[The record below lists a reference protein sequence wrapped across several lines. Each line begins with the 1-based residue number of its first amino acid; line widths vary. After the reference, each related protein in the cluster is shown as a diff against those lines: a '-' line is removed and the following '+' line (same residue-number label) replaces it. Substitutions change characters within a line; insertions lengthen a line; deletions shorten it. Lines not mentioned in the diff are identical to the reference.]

1 MGAVYLGKY
10 PVLLGTGPNLI
21 DFHSLFINCG
31 GPETKFEGNEYE
43 ADLSPLGIS
52 NYVPGNSGKWAYS
65 STGVYLGNAKAD
77 YIATNQLSL
86 DINGPDYYHTARIAP
101 LYLNYYGLCMLNGN
115 YKVKLHFA
123 EIAFSDDQSYCNLG
137 KRVFDVSI
145 QHFHFVVD
153 FKVYA
158 HGFSTEQLLELLLGM
173 CDCHI
178 DALCS
183 LEDGF
188 PLSERS
194 NRPRDLNCGNFKVTE
209 NAHLVSQKQ
218 FSDFSLGKRVFDVS
232 IQGFKYLKDFNIA
245 KEAGGVGKGITRE
258 FNVNVTESTLEIHLS
273 WAGKG
278 TNAIPIIGVYGPLI
292 SAITVTPKLLGLKTG
307 YFSLRQIKAAT
318 NNFDP
323 ANKIGEGGFGP
334 VFKVN
339 LIDYNHLKQY
349 EVLKHWG

>member
-1 MGAVYLGKY
+1 LS
-10 PVLLGTGPNLI
+10 PV
-21 DFHSLFINCG
+21 HSLFINCG

-43 ADLSPLGIS
+43 ADLSPYGIS

-145 QHFHFVVD
+145 Q
-153 FKVYA
+153 
-158 HGFSTEQLLELLLGM
+158 
-173 CDCHI
+173 
-178 DALCS
+178 
-183 LEDGF
+183 
-188 PLSERS
+188 
-194 NRPRDLNCGNFKVTE
+194 
-209 NAHLVSQKQ
+209 
-218 FSDFSLGKRVFDVS
+218 
-232 IQGFKYLKDFNIA
+232 GFKYLKDFNIA

-292 SAITVTPKLLGLKTG
+292 SAITVT
-307 YFSLRQIKAAT
+307 
-318 NNFDP
+318 
-323 ANKIGEGGFGP
+323 
-334 VFKVN
+334 
-339 LIDYNHLKQY
+339 
-349 EVLKHWG
+349 